1 MASFNSLRKMMALPL
16 IMMLIFSTFSATV
29 VQAKMIGTDEV
40 ISQEATS
47 ADRNRVIEFMQ
58 RDDVRAEMETLGVD
72 PKEAVSRV
80 HTLSDEEVQRMAG
93 HLDEM
98 PAGEGVV
105 GPVVGAIVL
114 VFLVLLLTDIL
125 CLTHVFDF
133 AKCAR

>member
-1 MASFNSLRKMMALPL
+1 MDSFKSLRKMMALPL

-40 ISQEATS
+40 ISQKAAST
-47 ADRNRVIEFMQ
+47 DRNRVIEFMQ

-105 GPVVGAIVL
+105 GSVVGAIVL

-133 AKCAR
+133 TKCAR

>member
-1 MASFNSLRKMMALPL
+1 MDSFKSLRKMMALPL

-47 ADRNRVIEFMQ
+47 ADRNKVIEFMQ

-105 GPVVGAIVL
+105 GPIVGAIVL